1 MLIKEII
8 TGVVQ
13 GIVTCNIG
21 NSLSIMLLWCKQ
33 LAGTARILLYYYYIC
48 LSVQSH

>member
-8 TGVVQ
+8 TVVQ

-21 NSLSIMLLWCKQ
+21 NSLSTMLLWRRQ
-33 LAGTARILLYYYYIC
+33 LAGTTRILLT
-48 LSVQSH
+48 HD